1 MFFIEILCTSSIILK
16 KVKHNIKK
24 VDLYDNHINLCVNFS
39 HMVNKFSIT
48 ILFCLASFL
57 FSFSQT
63 KKSITTQKINKPIT
77 IDANLNE
84 ESWKN
89 AETASDFVMFE
100 PDNGKAIDN
109 KKKTEVKILYDDEAI
124 YVGALLYDDAP
135 SKIMKEITERDDFG
149 TTDAFGIFVNG
160 YNDGQQD
167 FRFFVTAAG
176 GQLDCLATEQIG
188 EDFSWN
194 AIWESKVKIT
204 DFGWAVEMKIPYA
217 ALRFPSDAIQTWGL
231 NFVREIKRD
240 RQVYTWTHV
249 DSKIGAVIQQAGI
262 LNGIENIKT
271 PTRLFLIPYSSFY
284 LSGSETQKTKG
295 EFKGGLDVK
304 YGINDAFT
312 LDAILVPDFGQTKF
326 DNVVLN
332 LGPFEQQFNENRP
345 FFTEGTDLFSKGNLL
360 YSRRI
365 GQTPDFYP
373 VLENNEYI
381 DKYPGAIN
389 LLNAMKISGRDKDGL
404 GIGFLNA
411 ITEKTS
417 AKVLNNDNASSRE
430 VIVSPL
436 TNYNVTVFDQ
446 RFNQNS
452 SVTFINTNVTR
463 NGSFR
468 DANVT
473 GLLFDLNNKTNKYN
487 ISGGIKS
494 SSINDIENTN
504 GINASLYF
512 GETSG
517 KFRYSFGGDYISKD
531 FDNNDLGINFRTN
544 YYSVYNNA
552 NYRILNPNKTFNTF
566 RINFNSY
573 FEFYKPTNQIQ
584 SSNFN
589 VNLNSTNKKNH
600 YFGGGLNFNPF
611 ENYDYYEPRV
621 ANRYFVNPKNAGGFF
636 YFSSNYNN
644 KFALDI
650 NPYITHVINE
660 NRYEAGINIS
670 PRYRFSDKFSLVY
683 SFDYFK
689 QQNDIGFID
698 FENSDII
705 FARRDRD
712 TYTNSITSKY
722 SISSVMNFSLSVR
735 HYWSLAE
742 NNQINTLNTDGSL
755 TPNTTYTGNKN
766 SNFSTWNLDL
776 SYSWWFAPGSQMS
789 ILYRNNA
796 STFEREINKNFN
808 SNFSNLFEDNLNH
821 VLSVSVRYF
830 IDYNQ
835 AKNWIKKG

>member
-1 MFFIEILCTSSIILK
+1 
-16 KVKHNIKK
+16 
-24 VDLYDNHINLCVNFS
+24 
-39 HMVNKFSIT
+39 MVNKSSIT
-48 ILFCLASFL
+48 LLFCIAGFF

-63 KKSITTQKINKPIT
+63 KKSVSTKKTTENIS
-77 IDANLNE
+77 IDAELNE
-84 ESWKN
+84 ASWKD
-89 AETASDFVMFE
+89 AEIATDFVSLE
-100 PDNGKAIDN
+100 PKNGTPIPEEF
-109 KKKTEVKILYDDEAI
+109 KTEVKILYSNDAI
-124 YVGALLYDDAP
+124 YIGAKLYDP
-135 SKIMKEITERDDFG
+135 NPEKILKELVERDEIGTSDF
-149 TTDAFGIFVNG
+149 FGIFING
-160 YNDGQQD
+160 YNDGQQE
-167 FRFFVTAAG
+167 FRFFVTAAN
-176 GQLDCLATEQIG
+176 GQVDTNFTSSEG
-188 EDFSWN
+188 EDGSWN
-194 AIWESKVKIT
+194 AIWESNAKIT
-204 DFGWAVEMKIPYA
+204 DFGYVIEMKIPYA
-217 ALRFPSDAIQTWGL
+217 ALRFPEKDKQIWGL
-231 NFVREIKRD
+231 NFFREVRRE
-240 RQVYTWTHV
+240 RQKYTWSPI
-249 DSKIGAVIQQAGI
+249 DNKIGAISQQAG
-262 LNGIENIKT
+262 LLTGIENIKT

-295 EFKGGLDVK
+295 ELKGGLDIK

-365 GQTPDFYP
+365 GQVPD
-373 VLENNEYI
+373 LNLIAGNESI
-381 DKYPGAIN
+381 DKGAIN
-389 LLNAMKISGRDKDGL
+389 LVNALKISGRDKDGL

-411 ITEKTS
+411 ITEKTMATVS
-417 AKVLNNDNASSRE
+417 NDDNDDTRYIE
-430 VIVSPL
+430 ISPL
-436 TNYNVTVFDQ
+436 TNYNVMVFDQ

-473 GLLFDLNNKTNKYN
+473 GLLFDLNNKTNTYN
-487 ISGGIKS
+487 LSGGLKS
-494 SSINDIENTN
+494 SSINDIENKN
-504 GINASLYF
+504 GYNASLYF
-512 GETSG
+512 AETNG
-517 KFRYSFGGDYISKD
+517 KFRYSFGSEYMSKD
-531 FDNNDLGINFRTN
+531 FEINDLGINFRTN
-544 YYSVYNNA
+544 YYSFSGNT

-566 RINFNSY
+566 RINLNSY
-573 FEFYKPTNQIQ
+573 FEFYTPTNQIQ
-584 SSNFN
+584 ASNFN

-600 YFGGGLNFNPF
+600 FFGGGIDFNPF
-611 ENYDYYEPRV
+611 KNYDYYEPRV
-621 ANRYFVNPKNAGGFF
+621 TNRFFVKPETAGGWL

-644 KFALDI
+644 KFAIDFE
-650 NPYITHVINE
+650 PFITHVINE
-660 NRYEAGINIS
+660 NRYEAGVNIS

-683 SFDYFK
+683 GFNYFK
-689 QQNDIGFID
+689 QKNDIGFID
-698 FENSDII
+698 FEDSNII

-712 TYTNSITSKY
+712 TYTNSITSKF
-722 SISSVMNFSLSVR
+722 SISSVMNFNLSVR

-742 NNQINTLNTDGSL
+742 NNKINNLNEDGSL
-755 TPNTTYTGNKN
+755 SINNTYTGNRN

-796 STFEREINKNFN
+796 GTFDRTINKDFG

>member
-1 MFFIEILCTSSIILK
+1 M
-16 KVKHNIKK
+16 
-24 VDLYDNHINLCVNFS
+24 INR
-39 HMVNKFSIT
+39 FSIT

-63 KKSITTQKINKPIT
+63 KKSVSTKKTTENIS
-77 IDANLNE
+77 IDAELNE
-84 ESWKN
+84 ASWKD
-89 AETASDFVMFE
+89 AEIATDFVSLE
-100 PDNGKAIDN
+100 PKNGTPIPEEF
-109 KKKTEVKILYDDEAI
+109 KTEVKILYSDDAVYI
-124 YVGALLYDDAP
+124 GAKLYDP
-135 SKIMKEITERDDFG
+135 NPEKILKELVERDEIGTSDF
-149 TTDAFGIFVNG
+149 FGIFING
-160 YNDGQQD
+160 YNDGQQE
-167 FRFFVTAAG
+167 FRFFVTAAN
-176 GQLDCLATEQIG
+176 GQVDTNFTSSEG
-188 EDFSWN
+188 EDGSWN
-194 AIWESKVKIT
+194 AIWESNAKIT
-204 DFGWAVEMKIPYA
+204 DFGYVIEMKIPYA
-217 ALRFPSDAIQTWGL
+217 ALRFPEKDKQIWGL
-231 NFVREIKRD
+231 NFFREVRRE
-240 RQVYTWTHV
+240 RQKYTWSPI
-249 DSKIGAVIQQAGI
+249 DNKIGAISQQAG
-262 LNGIENIKT
+262 LLTGIENIKT

-295 EFKGGLDVK
+295 ELKGGLDVK

-365 GQTPDFYP
+365 GQTPD
-373 VLENNEYI
+373 LNLNIAENESVES
-381 DKYPGAIN
+381 PGAIN
-389 LLNAMKISGRDKDGL
+389 LVNALKISGRDKDGL

-411 ITEKTS
+411 ITEKTMATATNS
-417 AKVLNNDNASSRE
+417 VDNSTRQVE
-430 VIVSPL
+430 ISPL
-436 TNYNVTVFDQ
+436 TNYNVMVFDQ

-487 ISGGIKS
+487 LSGGLKS
-494 SSINDIENTN
+494 SSINDVENKN
-504 GINASLYF
+504 GYNASLYF
-512 GETSG
+512 AETNG
-517 KFRYSFGGDYISKD
+517 KFRYSFGSEYMSKD
-531 FDNNDLGINFRTN
+531 FEINDLGINFRTN
-544 YYSVYNNA
+544 YYSFSGNT

-566 RINFNSY
+566 RINLNSY
-573 FEFYKPTNQIQ
+573 FEFYTPTNQIQ
-584 SSNFN
+584 ASNFN

-621 ANRYFVNPKNAGGFF
+621 ANRYFVNPRNAGGFF

-650 NPYITHVINE
+650 NPFITHVINE

-670 PRYRFSDKFSLVY
+670 PRYRFNDKFSLVY

-698 FENSDII
+698 FEGSNII
-705 FARRDRD
+705 FARRDRN
-712 TYTNSITSKY
+712 TYTNSISSKF
-722 SISSVMNFSLSVR
+722 SISSVMNFNLSVR

-742 NNQINTLNTDGSL
+742 NNKINNLNEDGSL
-755 TPNTTYTGNKN
+755 STNTTYTGNRN

-796 STFEREINKNFN
+796 GTFDRTINKDFG

>member
-1 MFFIEILCTSSIILK
+1 MT
-16 KVKHNIKK
+16 
-24 VDLYDNHINLCVNFS
+24 
-39 HMVNKFSIT
+39 NKFGIT
-48 ILFCLASFL
+48 IFICIASFL

-63 KKSITTQKINKPIT
+63 KKSVSTKKTTENIS
-77 IDANLNE
+77 IDAELNE
-84 ESWKN
+84 TSWKD
-89 AETASDFVMFE
+89 AEIATDFVSLE
-100 PDNGKAIDN
+100 PKNGTPIPEEF
-109 KKKTEVKILYDDEAI
+109 KTEVKILYSNDAVYI
-124 YVGALLYDDAP
+124 GAKLYDPNPD
-135 SKIMKEITERDDFG
+135 KILKELVERDEIGTSDF
-149 TTDAFGIFVNG
+149 FGIFING
-160 YNDGQQD
+160 YNDGQQE
-167 FRFFVTAAG
+167 FRFFVTAAN
-176 GQLDCLATEQIG
+176 GQIDTNFTSAEG
-188 EDFSWN
+188 EDGSWN
-194 AIWESKVKIT
+194 AIWESNAKIT
-204 DFGWAVEMKIPYA
+204 DFGYVVEMKIPYA
-217 ALRFPSDAIQTWGL
+217 ALRFPEKDKQTWGL
-231 NFVREIKRD
+231 NFFREVRRE
-240 RQVYTWTHV
+240 RQKYTWSPI
-249 DSKIGAVIQQAGI
+249 DNKIGAISQQAGI
-262 LNGIENIKT
+262 LTGIENIKT

-295 EFKGGLDVK
+295 ELKGGLDIK

-365 GQTPDFYP
+365 GQTPD
-373 VLENNEYI
+373 LNLNIAENESVES
-381 DKYPGAIN
+381 PGAIN
-389 LLNAMKISGRDKDGL
+389 LVNALKISGRDKDGL

-411 ITEKTS
+411 ITEKTMATATNS
-417 AKVLNNDNASSRE
+417 DDESTRQVEIA
-430 VIVSPL
+430 PL
-436 TNYNVTVFDQ
+436 TNYNVMVFDQ

-452 SVTFINTNVTR
+452 SITFINTNVTR

-487 ISGGIKS
+487 LSGGLKS
-494 SSINDIENTN
+494 SSINDVENKN
-504 GINASLYF
+504 GYNASLYF
-512 GETSG
+512 AETNG
-517 KFRYSFGGDYISKD
+517 KFRYSLGSEYMSKD
-531 FDNNDLGINFRTN
+531 FEINDLGINFRTN
-544 YYSVYNNA
+544 YYSFSGNT

-566 RINFNSY
+566 RINLNSY
-573 FEFYKPTNQIQ
+573 FEFYTPTNQIQ

-600 YFGGGLNFNPF
+600 FFGGGINFNPF
-611 ENYDYYEPRV
+611 KNYDYYEPRV
-621 ANRYFVNPKNAGGFF
+621 ADRFFVNPTNIGGWF

-644 KFALDI
+644 KFAIDFE
-650 NPYITHVINE
+650 PFITHVINE
-660 NRYEAGINIS
+660 NRYEAGVNIS

-683 SFDYFK
+683 GFNYFK
-689 QQNDIGFID
+689 QKNDIGFID
-698 FENSDII
+698 FEDSNII

-712 TYTNSITSKY
+712 TYTNSITSKF
-722 SISSVMNFSLSVR
+722 SISSVMNFNLSVR

-742 NNQINTLNTDGSL
+742 NNKINNLNEDGSL
-755 TPNTTYTGNKN
+755 SPNTTYSGDKN

-796 STFEREINKNFN
+796 GTFDRKIDKDFS
-808 SNFSNLFEDNLNH
+808 SNFSNLFQDNLNH

-835 AKNWIKKG
+835 AKNWIRKG

>member
-1 MFFIEILCTSSIILK
+1 
-16 KVKHNIKK
+16 
-24 VDLYDNHINLCVNFS
+24 
-39 HMVNKFSIT
+39 MVNKSSIT
-48 ILFCLASFL
+48 LLFCIAGFF

-63 KKSITTQKINKPIT
+63 KKSVSTKKTTENIS
-77 IDANLNE
+77 IDAELNE
-84 ESWKN
+84 ASWKD
-89 AETASDFVMFE
+89 AEIATDFVSLE
-100 PDNGKAIDN
+100 PKNGTPIPEEF
-109 KKKTEVKILYDDEAI
+109 KTEVKILYSNDAI
-124 YVGALLYDDAP
+124 YIGAKLYDP
-135 SKIMKEITERDDFG
+135 NPEKILKELVERDEIGTSDF
-149 TTDAFGIFVNG
+149 FGIFING
-160 YNDGQQD
+160 YNDGQQE
-167 FRFFVTAAG
+167 FRFFVTAAN
-176 GQLDCLATEQIG
+176 GQVDTNFTSSEG
-188 EDFSWN
+188 EDGSWN
-194 AIWESKVKIT
+194 AIWESNAKIT
-204 DFGWAVEMKIPYA
+204 DFGYVIEMKIPYA
-217 ALRFPSDAIQTWGL
+217 ALRFPEKDKQIWGL
-231 NFVREIKRD
+231 NFFREVRRE
-240 RQVYTWTHV
+240 RQKYTWSPI
-249 DSKIGAVIQQAGI
+249 DNKIGAISQQAG
-262 LNGIENIKT
+262 LLTGIENIKT

-295 EFKGGLDVK
+295 ELKGGLDIK

-345 FFTEGTDLFSKGNLL
+345 FFTEGTDLFSKRNLL

-365 GQTPDFYP
+365 GQVPD
-373 VLENNEYI
+373 LNLIAGNESI
-381 DKYPGAIN
+381 DKGAIN
-389 LLNAMKISGRDKDGL
+389 LVNALKISGRDKDGL

-411 ITEKTS
+411 ITEKTMATVS
-417 AKVLNNDNASSRE
+417 NDDNDDTRYIE
-430 VIVSPL
+430 ISPL
-436 TNYNVTVFDQ
+436 TNYNVMVFDQ

-473 GLLFDLNNKTNKYN
+473 GLLFDLNNKTNTYN
-487 ISGGIKS
+487 LSGGLKS
-494 SSINDIENTN
+494 SSINDIENKN
-504 GINASLYF
+504 GYNASLYF
-512 GETSG
+512 AETNG
-517 KFRYSFGGDYISKD
+517 KFRYSFGSEYMSKD
-531 FDNNDLGINFRTN
+531 FEINDLGINFRTN
-544 YYSVYNNA
+544 YYSFSGNT

-566 RINFNSY
+566 RINLNSY
-573 FEFYKPTNQIQ
+573 FEFYTPTNQIQ
-584 SSNFN
+584 ASNFN

-600 YFGGGLNFNPF
+600 FFGGGIDFNPF
-611 ENYDYYEPRV
+611 KNYDYYEPRV
-621 ANRYFVNPKNAGGFF
+621 TNRFFVKPETAGGWL

-644 KFALDI
+644 KFAIDFE
-650 NPYITHVINE
+650 PFITHVINE
-660 NRYEAGINIS
+660 NRYEAGVNIS

-683 SFDYFK
+683 GFNYFK
-689 QQNDIGFID
+689 QKNDIGFID
-698 FENSDII
+698 FEDSNII

-712 TYTNSITSKY
+712 TYTNSITSKF
-722 SISSVMNFSLSVR
+722 SISSVMNFNLSVR

-742 NNQINTLNTDGSL
+742 NNKINNLNEDGSL
-755 TPNTTYTGNKN
+755 SINNTYTGNRN

-796 STFEREINKNFN
+796 GTFDRTINKDFG

>member
-1 MFFIEILCTSSIILK
+1 MT
-16 KVKHNIKK
+16 
-24 VDLYDNHINLCVNFS
+24 
-39 HMVNKFSIT
+39 NKFGIT
-48 ILFCLASFL
+48 IFICIASFL

-63 KKSITTQKINKPIT
+63 KKSVSTKKTTENIS
-77 IDANLNE
+77 IDAELNE
-84 ESWKN
+84 ASWKD
-89 AETASDFVMFE
+89 AEIATDFVSLE
-100 PDNGKAIDN
+100 PKNGTPIPEEF
-109 KKKTEVKILYDDEAI
+109 KTEVKILYSNDAI
-124 YVGALLYDDAP
+124 YIGAKLYDP
-135 SKIMKEITERDDFG
+135 NPEKILKELVERDEIG
-149 TTDAFGIFVNG
+149 TSDYFGIFING
-160 YNDGQQD
+160 YNDGQQE
-167 FRFFVTAAG
+167 FRFFVTAAN
-176 GQLDCLATEQIG
+176 GQIDTNFTSAEG
-188 EDFSWN
+188 EDGSWN
-194 AIWESKVKIT
+194 AIWESNAKIT
-204 DFGWAVEMKIPYA
+204 DFGYVVEMKIPYA
-217 ALRFPSDAIQTWGL
+217 ALRFPEKDKQTWGL
-231 NFVREIKRD
+231 NFFREVRRE
-240 RQVYTWTHV
+240 RQKYTWSPI
-249 DSKIGAVIQQAGI
+249 DNKIGAISQQAGI
-262 LNGIENIKT
+262 LTGIENIKT

-295 EFKGGLDVK
+295 ELKGGLDVK

-365 GQTPDFYP
+365 GQTPD
-373 VLENNEYI
+373 LNLNIAANESVA
-381 DKYPGAIN
+381 YPGTVN
-389 LLNAMKISGRDKDGL
+389 LLNALKISGRDKDGL

-411 ITEKTS
+411 ITEKTMATVS
-417 AKVLNNDNASSRE
+417 NDDNDNTRQIE
-430 VIVSPL
+430 VSPL
-436 TNYNVTVFDQ
+436 TNYNVLVFDQ

-473 GLLFDLNNKTNKYN
+473 GLLFDLNNKTNTYN
-487 ISGGIKS
+487 LSGGLKS
-494 SSINDIENTN
+494 SSINDVENKN
-504 GINASLYF
+504 GYNASLYF
-512 GETSG
+512 AETNG
-517 KFRYSFGGDYISKD
+517 KFRYSFGSEYMSKN
-531 FDNNDLGINFRTN
+531 FEINDLGINFRTN
-544 YYSVYNNA
+544 YYSLSGNT

-566 RINFNSY
+566 RINLNSY
-573 FEFYKPTNQIQ
+573 FEFYTPTNQIQ
-584 SSNFN
+584 ASNFN

-600 YFGGGLNFNPF
+600 YFGAGINFNPF
-611 ENYDYYEPRV
+611 KNYDYYEPRV
-621 ANRYFVNPKNAGGFF
+621 ANRYFVNPTNVGGFL

-644 KFALDI
+644 KFAVDFE
-650 NPYITHVINE
+650 PFITHVINE
-660 NRYEAGINIS
+660 NRYEAGVNIS

-683 SFDYFK
+683 SFNYFK
-689 QQNDIGFID
+689 LKNDIGWID
-698 FENSDII
+698 FENSNII

-712 TYTNSITSKY
+712 TYTNSITSKF
-722 SISSVMNFSLSVR
+722 SISSVMNFNLSVR

-742 NNQINTLNTDGSL
+742 NNKINNLNEDGSL
-755 TPNTTYTGNKN
+755 SPNTTYSGNRN

-796 STFEREINKNFN
+796 STFERQINKDFG

-835 AKNWIKKG
+835 AKNWIRKG

>member
-1 MFFIEILCTSSIILK
+1 
-16 KVKHNIKK
+16 
-24 VDLYDNHINLCVNFS
+24 
-39 HMVNKFSIT
+39 MVNKSSIT
-48 ILFCLASFL
+48 LLFCIAGFF

-63 KKSITTQKINKPIT
+63 KKSVSTKKTTENIS
-77 IDANLNE
+77 IDAELNE
-84 ESWKN
+84 ASWKD
-89 AETASDFVMFE
+89 AEIATDFVSLE
-100 PDNGKAIDN
+100 PKNGTPIPEEF
-109 KKKTEVKILYDDEAI
+109 KTEVKILYSNDAI
-124 YVGALLYDDAP
+124 YIGAKLYDP
-135 SKIMKEITERDDFG
+135 NPEKILKELVERDEIGTSDF
-149 TTDAFGIFVNG
+149 FGIFING
-160 YNDGQQD
+160 YNDGQQE
-167 FRFFVTAAG
+167 FRFFVTAAN
-176 GQLDCLATEQIG
+176 GQVDTNFTSSEG
-188 EDFSWN
+188 EDGSWN
-194 AIWESKVKIT
+194 AIWESNAKIT
-204 DFGWAVEMKIPYA
+204 DFGYVIEMKIPYA
-217 ALRFPSDAIQTWGL
+217 ALRFPEKDKQIWGL
-231 NFVREIKRD
+231 NFFREVRRE
-240 RQVYTWTHV
+240 RQKYTWSPI
-249 DSKIGAVIQQAGI
+249 DNKIGAISQQAGP
-262 LNGIENIKT
+262 LTGIENIKT

-295 EFKGGLDVK
+295 ELKGGLDIK

-365 GQTPDFYP
+365 GQVPD
-373 VLENNEYI
+373 LNLIAGNESI
-381 DKYPGAIN
+381 DKGAIN
-389 LLNAMKISGRDKDGL
+389 LVNALKISGRDKDGL

-411 ITEKTS
+411 ITEKTMATVS
-417 AKVLNNDNASSRE
+417 NDDNDDTRYIE
-430 VIVSPL
+430 ISPL
-436 TNYNVTVFDQ
+436 TNYNIMVFDQ

-473 GLLFDLNNKTNKYN
+473 GLLFDLNNKTNTYN
-487 ISGGIKS
+487 LSGGLKS
-494 SSINDIENTN
+494 SSINDVENKN
-504 GINASLYF
+504 GYNASLYF
-512 GETSG
+512 AETNG
-517 KFRYSFGGDYISKD
+517 KFRYSFGSEYMSKD
-531 FDNNDLGINFRTN
+531 FEINDLGINFRTN
-544 YYSVYNNA
+544 YYSFSGNT

-566 RINFNSY
+566 RINLNSY
-573 FEFYKPTNQIQ
+573 FEFYTPTNQIQ
-584 SSNFN
+584 ASNFN

-600 YFGGGLNFNPF
+600 FFGGGIDFNPF
-611 ENYDYYEPRV
+611 KNYDYYEPRV
-621 ANRYFVNPKNAGGFF
+621 TNRFFVKPETAGGWL

-644 KFALDI
+644 KFAIDFE
-650 NPYITHVINE
+650 PFITHVINE
-660 NRYEAGINIS
+660 NRYEAGVNIS

-683 SFDYFK
+683 GFNYFK
-689 QQNDIGFID
+689 QKNDIGFID
-698 FENSDII
+698 FEDSNII

-712 TYTNSITSKY
+712 TYTNSITSKF
-722 SISSVMNFSLSVR
+722 SISSVMNFNLSVR

-742 NNQINTLNTDGSL
+742 NNKINNLNEDGSL
-755 TPNTTYTGNKN
+755 SPNTTYSGNRN

-796 STFEREINKNFN
+796 GTFDRTINKDFG

>member
-1 MFFIEILCTSSIILK
+1 MT
-16 KVKHNIKK
+16 
-24 VDLYDNHINLCVNFS
+24 
-39 HMVNKFSIT
+39 NKFSIS
-48 ILFCLASFL
+48 ILFCLAGFL

-63 KKSITTQKINKPIT
+63 KKSVSTKKTTENIS
-77 IDANLNE
+77 IDAELNE
-84 ESWKN
+84 ASWKD
-89 AETASDFVMFE
+89 AEIATDFVSLE
-100 PDNGKAIDN
+100 PKNGTPIPEEF
-109 KKKTEVKILYDDEAI
+109 KTEVKILYSDDAVYI
-124 YVGALLYDDAP
+124 GAKLYDP
-135 SKIMKEITERDDFG
+135 NPEKILKELVERDEIGTSDF
-149 TTDAFGIFVNG
+149 FGIFING
-160 YNDGQQD
+160 YNDGQQE
-167 FRFFVTAAG
+167 FRFFVTAAN
-176 GQLDCLATEQIG
+176 GQVDTNFTSSEG
-188 EDFSWN
+188 EDGSWN
-194 AIWESKVKIT
+194 AIWESNAKIT
-204 DFGWAVEMKIPYA
+204 DFGYVIEMKIPYA
-217 ALRFPSDAIQTWGL
+217 ALRFPEKDKQTWGL
-231 NFVREIKRD
+231 NFFREVRRE
-240 RQVYTWTHV
+240 RQKYTWSPI
-249 DSKIGAVIQQAGI
+249 DNKIGAISQQAGI
-262 LNGIENIKT
+262 LTGIENIKT

-295 EFKGGLDVK
+295 ELKGGLDIK

-365 GQTPDFYP
+365 GQTPD
-373 VLENNEYI
+373 LNLNIAGNESVQN
-381 DKYPGAIN
+381 PGAIN
-389 LLNAMKISGRDKDGL
+389 LLNALKISGRDKDGL

-411 ITEKTS
+411 ITEKTMATVS
-417 AKVLNNDNASSRE
+417 NDDNDDTRQI
-430 VIVSPL
+430 VVSPL
-436 TNYNVTVFDQ
+436 TNYNVMVFDQ

-473 GLLFDLNNKTNKYN
+473 GLLFDLNNKTNTYN
-487 ISGGIKS
+487 LSGGLKS
-494 SSINDIENTN
+494 SSINDIKNKN
-504 GINASLYF
+504 GYNASLF
-512 GETSG
+512 FAENSG
-517 KFRYSFGGDYISKD
+517 KFRYSLGSEYVSKD
-531 FDNNDLGINFRTN
+531 FDINDLGINFRTN
-544 YYSVYNNA
+544 YYSFSGNT

-566 RINFNSY
+566 RINLNSY
-573 FEFYKPTNQIQ
+573 FEFYTPTNQIQ

-600 YFGGGLNFNPF
+600 FFGGGINFNPF
-611 ENYDYYEPRV
+611 KNYDYYEPRV
-621 ANRYFVNPKNAGGFF
+621 ADRFFVNPENIGGWI

-644 KFALDI
+644 KFAIDFE
-650 NPYITHVINE
+650 PFITHVINE
-660 NRYEAGINIS
+660 NRYEAGVNIS

-683 SFDYFK
+683 GFNYFK
-689 QQNDIGFID
+689 QKNDVGFID
-698 FENSDII
+698 FENTNII

-712 TYTNSITSKY
+712 TYTNSITSKF
-722 SISSVMNFSLSVR
+722 SISSVMNFNLSVR

-742 NNQINTLNTDGSL
+742 NNKINNLNEDGSL
-755 TPNTTYTGNKN
+755 SLNNTYTGNRN

-796 STFEREINKNFN
+796 GTFDRTINKDFG

>member
-1 MFFIEILCTSSIILK
+1 MT
-16 KVKHNIKK
+16 
-24 VDLYDNHINLCVNFS
+24 
-39 HMVNKFSIT
+39 NKFGIT
-48 ILFCLASFL
+48 IFICIASFL

-63 KKSITTQKINKPIT
+63 KKSVSTKKTTENIS
-77 IDANLNE
+77 IDAELNE
-84 ESWKN
+84 TSWKD
-89 AETASDFVMFE
+89 AEIATDFVSLE
-100 PDNGKAIDN
+100 PKNGTPIPEEF
-109 KKKTEVKILYDDEAI
+109 KTEVKILYSNDAVYI
-124 YVGALLYDDAP
+124 GAKLYDP
-135 SKIMKEITERDDFG
+135 NPEKILKELVERDEIGTSDF
-149 TTDAFGIFVNG
+149 FGIFING
-160 YNDGQQD
+160 YNDGQQE
-167 FRFFVTAAG
+167 FRFFVTVAN
-176 GQLDCLATEQIG
+176 GQIDTNFTSSEG
-188 EDFSWN
+188 EDGSWN
-194 AIWESKVKIT
+194 AIWESNAKIT
-204 DFGWAVEMKIPYA
+204 DFGYVIEMKIPYA
-217 ALRFPSDAIQTWGL
+217 ALRFPEKDKQTWGL
-231 NFVREIKRD
+231 NFFREVRRE
-240 RQVYTWTHV
+240 RQKYTWSPI
-249 DSKIGAVIQQAGI
+249 DNKIGAISQQAGI
-262 LNGIENIKT
+262 LTGIENIKT

-295 EFKGGLDVK
+295 ELKGGLDIK

-365 GQTPDFYP
+365 GQTPD
-373 VLENNEYI
+373 LNLNIAENESVES
-381 DKYPGAIN
+381 PGAIN
-389 LLNAMKISGRDKDGL
+389 LVNALKISGRDKDGL

-411 ITEKTS
+411 ITEKTMATATNS
-417 AKVLNNDNASSRE
+417 DDESTRQVEIA
-430 VIVSPL
+430 PL
-436 TNYNVTVFDQ
+436 TNYNVMVFDQ

-452 SVTFINTNVTR
+452 SITFINTNVTR

-487 ISGGIKS
+487 LSGGLKS
-494 SSINDIENTN
+494 SSINDVENKN
-504 GINASLYF
+504 GYNASLYF
-512 GETSG
+512 AETNG
-517 KFRYSFGGDYISKD
+517 KFRYSLGSEYMSKD
-531 FDNNDLGINFRTN
+531 FEINDLGINFRTN
-544 YYSVYNNA
+544 YYSFSGNT

-566 RINFNSY
+566 RINLNSY
-573 FEFYKPTNQIQ
+573 FEFYTPTNQIQ

-600 YFGGGLNFNPF
+600 FFGGGINFNPF
-611 ENYDYYEPRV
+611 KNYDYYEPRV
-621 ANRYFVNPKNAGGFF
+621 ADRFFVNPTNIGGWF

-644 KFALDI
+644 KFAIDFE
-650 NPYITHVINE
+650 PFITHVINE
-660 NRYEAGINIS
+660 NRYEAGVNIS

-683 SFDYFK
+683 GFNYFK
-689 QQNDIGFID
+689 QKNDIGFID
-698 FENSDII
+698 FEDSNII

-712 TYTNSITSKY
+712 TYTNSITSKF
-722 SISSVMNFSLSVR
+722 SISSVMNFNLSVR

-742 NNQINTLNTDGSL
+742 NNKINNLNEDGSL
-755 TPNTTYTGNKN
+755 SPNTTYSGNRN

-796 STFEREINKNFN
+796 NTFDREINKDFG

-821 VLSVSVRYF
+821 VLSISVRYF

-835 AKNWIKKG
+835 AKNWIRKG